1 MFKRLAVLFNFSL
14 AASLALSGCTVDAQ
28 LASSLL
34 SSLQKSVASNTDST
48 TGKAT
53 LTAKDLATAADTAG
67 VKVVCGGKDLSIASA
82 DDADDTADATTL
94 VEQADTIQPVLL
106 SYGGQNVS
114 RIQININLE
123 NELKQLPKIQ
133 GQARDQRFKEIQ
145 QKYPEMRNARPVP
158 VKGGQGGHEIV
169 FAQYETRTVTRT
181 TTTSA
186 RPATA
191 ARPTTAARPVQ
202 AGYGYGGQQGG
213 RPGYIHEQGGQAGH
227 GFFAGPFPGG
237 FPGAPQAGARPAGAA
252 TAVAVSSRPIQ
263 GFSNAKGESCELQ
276 AKNAATADSSDTT
289 SSSDD
294 TSSDSTDTSDSS
306 AE

>member
-34 SSLQKSVASNTDST
+34 KSLQNSVASNTDST

-82 DDADDTADATTL
+82 DDSTDTADATTL

-123 NELKQLPKIQ
+123 NDLKQLPKMQ
-133 GQARDQRFKEIQ
+133 GPARDQRFKEIQ

-169 FAQYETRTVTRT
+169 FAQYETRTVTT
-181 TTTSA
+181 TTVA
-186 RPATA
+186 RPA
-191 ARPTTAARPVQ
+191 TAARPVQ
-202 AGYGYGGQQGG
+202 AGYGYAGPQHGG
-213 RPGYIHEQGGQAGH
+213 RSGYGYGPGVP
-227 GFFAGPFPGG
+227 AGPGFEGPMPGG
-237 FPGAPQAGARPAGAA
+237 PQAGERPMPPAHPTVGAV
-252 TAVAVSSRPIQ
+252 TVAARPIQ
-263 GFSNAKGESCELQ
+263 GFTNAKGESCELQ
-276 AKNAATADSSDTT
+276 AKDTTADTNATT

-294 TSSDSTDTSDSS
+294 TRSDSTDTSDSS